1 MYSHTDDNSCKHHMW
16 WESITNVS
24 LGDNKVDSTC
34 FTMFFAWVNEILRL
48 KSIPPVLCPVIIYQS
63 VCRQSNIYGNTF
75 SLVFMN
81 ELECSPQVAS
91 IPRIHWCQVA
101 LFLMMRWFTCWK
113 LATRVLPDLHTHPP
127 PQLPDTKLERKTVPE
142 NLSPVIPGE
151 PPAFQPSHAW
161 ASRIRGAGI
170 LQGLGW
176 SLLHHPPPP
185 FSPRHSLSAVP
196 SRQRGRPEP
205 EPCWGWGGRGEV
217 RRIVN

>member
-1 MYSHTDDNSCKHHMW
+1 M
-16 WESITNVS
+16 
-24 LGDNKVDSTC
+24 
-34 FTMFFAWVNEILRL
+34 FTSGGQHSKDPLVPSGFVLNDEVIHLLNACHQSAARL
-48 KSIPPVLCPVIIYQS
+48 AYPP
-63 VCRQSNIYGNTF
+63 
-75 SLVFMN
+75 
-81 ELECSPQVAS
+81 
-91 IPRIHWCQVA
+91 
-101 LFLMMRWFTCWK
+101 
-113 LATRVLPDLHTHPP
+113 PP
-127 PQLPDTKLERKTVPE
+127 PQLSDTKLARKTVPE